1 MVYTSDAARNG
12 RGEPASTANGWN
24 ATRYRWEPERV
35 RAIAVLEAPNPSN
48 DFKRLV
54 LRNDS
59 RNCSVI
65 LIEWSM
71 P

>member
-1 MVYTSDAARNG
+1 
-12 RGEPASTANGWN
+12 
-24 ATRYRWEPERV
+24 V